1 MSVILT
7 IGAAKTDVN
16 NKARVAIIRTA
27 LVMYVVEVFIVAVN
41 KGNLEFL
48 KYCLPPNIK
57 KYRSVSYSIFLYGL
71 RKFLHTKSSD
81 QLHTIHYEMKMQE

>member
-27 LVMYVVEVFIVAVN
+27 LVMYVVEVFIVAV
-41 KGNLEFL
+41 KKKDIDFL
-48 KYCLPPNIK
+48 KYRSLP
-57 KYRSVSYSIFLYGL
+57 
-71 RKFLHTKSSD
+71 
-81 QLHTIHYEMKMQE
+81 